1 MHQTLKGTGHPADSH
16 GVRLER
22 LIIDS
27 GEHTL
32 AADFHPKLTVI
43 GGLDP
48 ASREALAGEVIDSL
62 AGARPGVHLEL
73 ETGGRSLTVFR
84 PAGGRHRVVDT
95 DSVSDVTDEFMGADG
110 TIDLFAALGVDRTL
124 ARNTIRLTR
133 EDLALRGATD
143 ELVARLSAADQTELW
158 DAALALKSAD
168 EDLARVSADAGT
180 SATDVAIVDAV
191 EEKHRELVKATE
203 SYERIRLIS
212 LTIADVG
219 LIAALFRLAESGVTA
234 AAPFVALALVGVA
247 LGLFYR
253 RNVSQAQEAE
263 RDVLSAAG
271 SDDYASFHLERVS
284 ALLDSDNERRRF
296 MAAVGEHRDA
306 AQRWNAVAGDISLSF
321 ALAHQ
326 AKIRAAAE
334 LHKGVGAMQYLS
346 EDAPEVSSDVTAE
359 LAQALVNRIE
369 AVRAL
374 TGGDETLP
382 LVVDDPFGGLDAS
395 LKPMLLEMLSSTAG
409 SPQLVVLTADE
420 DVTSW
425 ARIESLTGELAV
437 VEPTVEATTASA

>member
-1 MHQTLKGTGHPADSH
+1 M
-16 GVRLER
+16 RLER

-73 ETGGRSLTVFR
+73 HTGGRSLTVFR
-84 PAGGRHRVVDT
+84 PAGGRHRVIDT
-95 DSVSDVTDEFMGADG
+95 DSVSDVTDEYMGADG

-133 EDLALRGATD
+133 DDLTLRGATD
-143 ELVARLSAADQTELW
+143 ELVARLSAVDQTELW

-191 EEKHRELVKATE
+191 EEKHRALVQATE

-219 LIAALFRLAESGVTA
+219 LIAALFRLAESGIA
-234 AAPFVALALVGVA
+234 AAVPFVLLAMVGVA

-253 RNVSQAQEAE
+253 RNVGHAREAE
-263 RDVLSAAG
+263 REVLSTAG

-296 MAAVGEHRDA
+296 MAAVGEHREA
-306 AQRWNAVAGDISLSF
+306 AQRWNDVAGDISLSF
-321 ALAHQ
+321 ALQHQ

-334 LHKGVGAMQYLS
+334 LHRGVGAMQYLS
-346 EDAPEVSSDVTAE
+346 EDAPAVSSDVTAE

-437 VEPTVEATTASA
+437 VEPTLEATPASA

>member
-1 MHQTLKGTGHPADSH
+1 M
-16 GVRLER
+16 RLER

-48 ASREALAGEVIDSL
+48 ASREALAGELLDSL

-73 ETGGRSLTVFR
+73 QTGGRNLTVFR

-95 DSVSDVTDEFMGADG
+95 DSVTDVTDDYRGPDG
-110 TIDLFAALGVDRTL
+110 SIDLFAALNVDRTL
-124 ARNTIRLTR
+124 ARNTMRLTR
-133 EDLALRGATD
+133 DDLTLRGATD
-143 ELVARLSAADQTELW
+143 ELVARLSRVDQSELW
-158 DAALALKSAD
+158 DAALGLKTAD
-168 EDLARVSADAGT
+168 ETLARVSSDAGT

-191 EEKHRELVKATE
+191 EEKHAALVAATE

-219 LIAALFRLAESGVTA
+219 LIAGIFRLTDAGVGSA
-234 AAPFVALALVGVA
+234 IPFFVLAVIGIV

-253 RNVSQAQEAE
+253 RNVGEAQAAE
-263 RDVLSAAG
+263 REVLTTAG
-271 SDDYASFHLERVS
+271 ADDYASFHLERVS
-284 ALLDSDNERRRF
+284 ALLDSDNERRKF
-296 MAAVGEHRDA
+296 MAAVGEHRHA
-306 AQRWNAVAGDISLSF
+306 AERWSAIAGDISLAF
-321 ALAHQ
+321 ALQHQ
-326 AKIRAAAE
+326 AKIRAAADF
-334 LHKGVGAMQYLS
+334 HRGVGAIQFLS
-346 EDAPEVSSDVTAE
+346 EDAPHVSSDVTAE
-359 LAQALVNRIE
+359 LAQALLNRVE

-374 TGGDETLP
+374 TSGDETLP
-382 LVVDDPFGGLDAS
+382 LVVDDPFGGLDPS

-437 VEPTVEATTASA
+437 VEPSLQPTA